1 MKDHKGVMIYAEQRG
16 GKVHPVSHE
25 LLGKGREIADKLNVE
40 LSSVLLGSQM
50 AEEAQELIYYG
61 ADTVFLY
68 DHADFREFDLINYKR
83 NIVRLMEE
91 IRPEILLLGATHLG
105 RSLGPRI
112 AVALSTGLTADCIG
126 LDIDEQDN
134 LVQIRPAFSG
144 NILAYIRTSTRPQM
158 ATIRYKVMQKRE
170 RDPGRRGEVV
180 RKDVELVD
188 PLLALVGK
196 EGSSGVNIAEADVIV
211 SGGRG
216 LKKPEDFKMLEG
228 LAEVLGGVIG
238 SSRPLVDDGWIG
250 KEHQVGFSGN
260 TVKPKLYVACGVS
273 GSPQHLAGMRTS
285 DIIVAVNSDP
295 SAPIFRIADYGVV
308 GDLYEVV
315 PKLTDEL
322 RRRQTG

>member
-1 MKDHKGVMIYAEQRG
+1 MKGYKGVMIYAEQRSG
-16 GKVHPVSHE
+16 RVHPVSYE
-25 LLGKGREIADKLNVE
+25 LLGKGREIADKLNTK

-50 AEEAQELIYYG
+50 EGEAEELIYYG

-68 DHADFREFDLINYKR
+68 DHLGFREFDLINYKR
-83 NIVRLMEE
+83 NIVRLVEE
-91 IRPEILLLGATHLG
+91 VRPEILLLGATHLG

-126 LDIDEQDN
+126 LDIDEQNN

-144 NILAYIRTSTRPQM
+144 NILAYIRTATRPQM
-158 ATIRYKVMQKRE
+158 ATIRYRVMHKQE

-188 PLLALVGK
+188 PLLLLVSR
-196 EGSSGVNIAEADVIV
+196 ESSSGVNVADADVIV

-216 LKKPEDFKMLEG
+216 LKKPEDFKILEG

-238 SSRPLVDDGWIG
+238 CSRPLVDDGWMG

-260 TVKPKLYVACGVS
+260 TVKPKLYIACGVS
-273 GSPQHLAGMRTS
+273 GSPQHLAGMRAS

-295 SAPIFRIADYGVV
+295 SAPIFKIADYGVV

-322 RRRQTG
+322 RRRKSG

>member
-1 MKDHKGVMIYAEQRG
+1 MKGYKGVMIYAEQRSG
-16 GKVHPVSHE
+16 RVHPVSYE
-25 LLGKGREIADKLNVE
+25 LLGKGREIADKLNTK

-50 AEEAQELIYYG
+50 EGEAEELIYYG

-68 DHADFREFDLINYKR
+68 DHLGFREFDLINYKR
-83 NIVRLMEE
+83 NIVRLVEE
-91 IRPEILLLGATHLG
+91 VRPEILLLGATHLG
-105 RSLGPRI
+105 RSLGPRV

-126 LDIDEQDN
+126 LDIDEQNN

-144 NILAYIRTSTRPQM
+144 NILAYIRTATRPQM
-158 ATIRYKVMQKRE
+158 ATIRYRVMHKQE
-170 RDPGRRGEVV
+170 RDPGRKGEVV

-188 PLLALVGK
+188 PLLLLVSR
-196 EGSSGVNIAEADVIV
+196 ESSSGVNVADADVIV

-216 LKKPEDFKMLEG
+216 LKKLEDFKILEG

-238 SSRPLVDDGWIG
+238 CSRPLVDDGWMG

-260 TVKPKLYVACGVS
+260 TVKPKLYIACGVS
-273 GSPQHLAGMRTS
+273 GSPQHLAGMRGS

-295 SAPIFRIADYGVV
+295 SAPIFKIADYGVV

-322 RRRQTG
+322 RRRKSG

>member
-83 NIVRLMEE
+83 SIVRLMEE
-91 IRPEILLLGATHLG
+91 VRPEILLLGATHLG

-170 RDPGRRGEVV
+170 RDPGRRGEVM

-188 PLLALVGK
+188 PLLVLVGK

-216 LKKPEDFKMLEG
+216 LKKPEDFKLLEG

-322 RRRQTG
+322 RRRQPG

>member
-1 MKDHKGVMIYAEQRG
+1 MKGYKGVMIYAEQRSG
-16 GKVHPVSHE
+16 SVHPVSYE
-25 LLGKGREIADKLNVE
+25 LLGKGREIADKLNTK

-50 AEEAQELIYYG
+50 EGEAEELIYYG

-68 DHADFREFDLINYKR
+68 DHLGFREFDLINYKR
-83 NIVRLMEE
+83 NIVRLVEE
-91 IRPEILLLGATHLG
+91 VRPEILLLGATHLG
-105 RSLGPRI
+105 RSLGPRV

-126 LDIDEQDN
+126 LDIDEQNN

-144 NILAYIRTSTRPQM
+144 NILAYIRTATRPQM
-158 ATIRYKVMQKRE
+158 ATIRYKVMHKQE
-170 RDPGRRGEVV
+170 RDPGRKGEVV

-188 PLLALVGK
+188 PLLLLVSR
-196 EGSSGVNIAEADVIV
+196 ESSSGVNVADADVIV

-216 LKKPEDFKMLEG
+216 LKKLEDFKILEG

-238 SSRPLVDDGWIG
+238 CSRPLVDDGWMG

-260 TVKPKLYVACGVS
+260 TVKPKLYIACGVS
-273 GSPQHLAGMRTS
+273 GSPQHLAGMRGS

-295 SAPIFRIADYGVV
+295 SAPIFKIADYGVV

-322 RRRQTG
+322 RRRKSG

>member
-1 MKDHKGVMIYAEQRG
+1 MKGYKGVMIYAEQRSG
-16 GKVHPVSHE
+16 RVHPVSYE
-25 LLGKGREIADKLNVE
+25 LLGKGREIADKLNTK

-50 AEEAQELIYYG
+50 EGEAEELIYYG

-68 DHADFREFDLINYKR
+68 DHLGFREFDLINYKR
-83 NIVRLMEE
+83 NIVRLVEE
-91 IRPEILLLGATHLG
+91 VRPEILLLGATHLG
-105 RSLGPRI
+105 RSLGPRV

-126 LDIDEQDN
+126 LDIDEQNN

-144 NILAYIRTSTRPQM
+144 NILAYIRTATRPQM
-158 ATIRYKVMQKRE
+158 ATIRYKVMHKQE
-170 RDPGRRGEVV
+170 RDPGRKGEVV

-188 PLLALVGK
+188 PLLLLVSR
-196 EGSSGVNIAEADVIV
+196 ESSSGVNVADADVIV

-216 LKKPEDFKMLEG
+216 LKKLEDFKILEG

-238 SSRPLVDDGWIG
+238 CSRPLVDDGWMG

-260 TVKPKLYVACGVS
+260 TVKPKLYIACGVS
-273 GSPQHLAGMRTS
+273 GSPQHLAGMRGS

-295 SAPIFRIADYGVV
+295 SAPIFKIADYGVV

-322 RRRQTG
+322 RRRKSG